1 MRARPVIAI
10 VGRPNVGK
18 STLFNRL
25 LHNRKALVEDVPG
38 VTRDR
43 IYGSFDW
50 NGRTYDV
57 IDTGGL
63 DTQDPSSLKQSIRQQ
78 VQVAMREADIILVVV
93 DIRSG
98 PTALD
103 ADIVR
108 LVRPLGKL
116 YYLVANKSDNAR
128 QELSAGEFF
137 SFGVD
142 HVIPVSA
149 AHGRGIGDLMELIEQ
164 DAEFEDAPART
175 EDAEA
180 PVRIT
185 FVGRPNA
192 GKSSMVN
199 AILKEERLLVDA
211 VAGTTMDAVEV
222 PFVRGKRRFTLVD
235 TAGLRRRKAV
245 EAAAVQRRKS
255 PEAGLE
261 KLAGMHAISAM
272 ESANVV
278 VLVLDAD
285 RGVHEQDARL
295 AQLAVDRGKG
305 LVIALNK
312 WDLVTGRKEQ
322 ADVRQ
327 QVKDQLRF
335 VPWAPVVVTST
346 QNGHGLGQLFDQ
358 VVRAHDSWNRRV
370 PTAELNRFLQ
380 EAVELH
386 HPPMAG
392 KRPLKFYYM
401 TQPAVHPPM
410 FVIHA
415 NRKDVPEGYQRFLS
429 NHLRE
434 MFDFPGTPL
443 RLVFRSSHGV
453 DNDK

>member
-1 MRARPVIAI
+1 MKSRPVIAI

-18 STLFNRL
+18 STLFNRFL
-25 LHNRKALVEDVPG
+25 RNRKALVEDIPG

-50 NGRTYDV
+50 NGRIYDL

-63 DTQDPSSLKQSIRQQ
+63 DPQDTSSLKQSIRQQ
-78 VQVAMREADIILVVV
+78 VQVAMLEADIILVVV

-98 PTALD
+98 PTGLD
-103 ADIVR
+103 ADIIN
-108 LVRPLGKL
+108 LVRPLGKP
-116 YYLVANKSDNAR
+116 YYLVANKSDNAK

-137 SFGVD
+137 SFGVN

-149 AHGRGIGDLMELIEQ
+149 THGRGIGDLMDVIE
-164 DAEFEDAPART
+164 AEVEFEDAAPA
-175 EDAEA
+175 EESVDE

-185 FVGRPNA
+185 FCGRPNA

-199 AILKEERLLVDA
+199 SILKETRLLVDS

-222 PFVRGKRRFTLVD
+222 PFSRGKHKFILVD
-235 TAGLRRRKAV
+235 TAGLRRKKAV
-245 EAAAVQRRKS
+245 EV
-255 PEAGLE
+255 GLE

-272 ESANVV
+272 ESSHIV
-278 VLVLDAD
+278 VLVLDAS

-312 WDLVTGRKEQ
+312 WDLVKGRKEQ
-322 ADVRQ
+322 ADIKQ

-335 VPWAPVVVTST
+335 VPWAAVVNTSSLD
-346 QNGHGLGQLFDQ
+346 GHGLGQLFDR
-358 VVRAHDSWNRRV
+358 VVEAHARWNQRIA
-370 PTAELNRFLQ
+370 TAELNRFLQ
-380 EAVELH
+380 DAVETH

-392 KRPLKFYYM
+392 RRPLKFYYM
-401 TQPAVHPPM
+401 TQPLVRPPM

-415 NRKDVPEGYQRFLS
+415 NRKDVPESYQRFLS

-434 MFDFPGTPL
+434 TFTFPGTPL

-453 DNDK
+453 DNEKK

>member
-1 MRARPVIAI
+1 MKSRPVIAI

-18 STLFNRL
+18 STLFNRFL
-25 LHNRKALVEDVPG
+25 RNRKALVEDVPG

-50 NGRTYDV
+50 DGRTFDV

-63 DTQDPSSLKQSIRQQ
+63 DVQDPSSLKQSIRQQ

-98 PTALD
+98 PTSLD
-103 ADIVR
+103 ADIID
-108 LVRPLGKL
+108 LVRPLGKP
-116 YYLVANKSDNAR
+116 YYLVANKADNAK
-128 QELSAGEFF
+128 QELSGGEFF

-149 AHGRGIGDLMELIEQ
+149 THGRGVGDLIDLIVK
-164 DAEFEDAPART
+164 DVEFDDPAPA
-175 EDAEA
+175 EEGVEE

-199 AILKEERLLVDA
+199 SILKEQRLLVDS

-222 PFVRGKRRFTLVD
+222 PFARQQHNFVLVD
-235 TAGLRRRKAV
+235 TAGLRRKKAV
-245 EAAAVQRRKS
+245 EV
-255 PEAGLE
+255 GLE
-261 KLAGMHAISAM
+261 KLAGMHAINAM
-272 ESANVV
+272 ERSHIV
-278 VLVLDAD
+278 VLVLDANL
-285 RGVHEQDARL
+285 GVHEQDARL

-312 WDLVTGRKEQ
+312 WDLVKGRTEQ
-322 ADVRQ
+322 AKIKQ

-335 VPWAPVVVTST
+335 VPWAAVVPTST
-346 QNGHGLGQLFDQ
+346 INGHGLGQLFDQ
-358 VVRAHDSWNRRV
+358 VVDAHKRWNHRV
-370 PTAELNRFLQ
+370 STSELNRFLQ
-380 EAVELH
+380 EAVEAH

-392 KRPLKFYYM
+392 RRPLKFYYM
-401 TQPAVHPPM
+401 TQPQTRPPM
-410 FVIHA
+410 FVVHG
-415 NRKDVPEGYQRFLS
+415 NRKDVPESYQRYLS

-434 MFDFPGTPL
+434 VFSFPGTPL
-443 RLVFRSSHGV
+443 RLFFRSSHG
-453 DNDK
+453 DPNEKK